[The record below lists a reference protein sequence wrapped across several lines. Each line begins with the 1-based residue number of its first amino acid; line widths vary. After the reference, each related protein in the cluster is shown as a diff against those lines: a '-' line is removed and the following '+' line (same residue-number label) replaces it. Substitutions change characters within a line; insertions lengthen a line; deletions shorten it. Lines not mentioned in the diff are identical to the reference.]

1 MELFGIVLAV
11 PAAFITAAIYAL
23 LMRVVLPHR
32 LITRP
37 VLWLSIAVLG
47 GLLIEWAALL
57 AVGPLRSRAIMGPA
71 FYPLHLVLFFLAVP
85 ALANLFIIKGGGANK
100 RGSWFTV
107 ALLSSLLALPLVL
120 TQYVV
125 AEALYGVDGTG
136 GPYGEAPTIPMPAWW

>member
-11 PAAFITAAIYAL
+11 PAAFIAAAIYAL

-37 VLWLSIAVLG
+37 ALWLSIAVLS
-47 GLLIEWAALL
+47 GLVIEWAALL

-71 FYPLHLVLFFLAVP
+71 FYLLHLVLFFLAVP
-85 ALANLFIIKGGGANK
+85 ALANLLIIKGGN
-100 RGSWFTV
+100 RVGSWFTV
-107 ALLSSLLALPLVL
+107 ALLSSALALPLVL